1 MTTAA
6 ADVSFRFLRDIASD
20 LSSKEVS
27 FPTFLDATLKI
38 RRAVDDPS
46 VDTETVARAVTAEPL
61 VSAKIVQMAN
71 SAAVNP
77 GGKPVSDVKSAIAR
91 VGFVSVRTVAVSVA
105 VQQLRSSG
113 DLAKFARRAE
123 LAWNHSVDVAAHAY
137 FLAKKLTRINPD
149 EALFAGLVHD
159 IGYYYLLSKAGN
171 YPELDADPAAL
182 DAVLAEWHAPIGQSV
197 LHTFN
202 LADPTLEAIA
212 EHEVGH
218 VRTPLR
224 SLVDVVSLANLVC
237 AATNP
242 VRHSGGAG
250 APVLPK
256 DAQIVATLAEAQ
268 ADIQALAAIL
278 RQ

>member
-6 ADVSFRFLRDIASD
+6 ADVSFRFLKDIASD

-61 VSAKIVQMAN
+61 VSAKIVQVAN

-137 FLAKKLTRINPD
+137 FLAKRLTRINPD

-159 IGYYYLLSKAGN
+159 IGYFYLLSKAGH
-171 YPELDADPAAL
+171 YPELDAQPAAL
-182 DAVLAEWHAPIGQSV
+182 DAVLAEWHAPIGQAV

-202 LADPTLEAIA
+202 LSDPTLEAIA
-212 EHEVGH
+212 EHEVGR

-224 SLVDVVSLANLVC
+224 ALVDVVALANLVC

-242 VRHSGGAG
+242 VHLSAGAG
-250 APVLPK
+250 APALPK
-256 DAQIVATLAEAQ
+256 DAQIVATIADAQ